1 MSAVLSWR
9 TVTPSN
15 SQQFNVNGTELS
27 VAIVGPQSR
36 FAVYEVR
43 CRDADGFADREYV
56 VRDAESVSD
65 ADLAVGKRPPIV
77 GRTRDYDKLLA
88 FIAKEDFDRV

>member
-1 MSAVLSWR
+1 VSAVLAWR

-15 SQQFNVNGTELS
+15 SHKFMVLGTELS
-27 VAIVGPQSR
+27 VAIFGPQSR

-43 CRDADGFADREYV
+43 CRDEDGAMLGREYV
-56 VRDAESVSD
+56 VRDAEAVSD

-77 GRTRDYDKLLA
+77 GRTTDYEKLLA
-88 FIAKEDFDRV
+88 FVASRAT